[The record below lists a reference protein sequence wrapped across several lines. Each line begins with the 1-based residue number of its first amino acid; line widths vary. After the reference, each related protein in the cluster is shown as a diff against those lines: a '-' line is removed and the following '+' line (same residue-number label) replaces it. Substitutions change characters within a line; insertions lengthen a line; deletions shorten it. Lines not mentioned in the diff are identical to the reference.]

1 MSTGRQQER
10 RRTLLGASVIAL
22 ILVVVA
28 LLLLSGGHLIFGII
42 FGLAAVAAIWVVFQ
56 LRTVR

>member
-1 MSTGRQQER
+1 VSTGRADER
-10 RRTLLGASVIAL
+10 RRTLLGAAVIAL

-28 LLLLSGGHLIFGII
+28 LLLLSSGHWIFGIL
-42 FGLAAVAAIWVVFQ
+42 FGIAAVVAIWVVLQ